1 MPGSK
6 GTYSLPW
13 ACRAMRVLFDV
24 TTPVQKD
31 SARYAN
37 GMSKKNKDALK
48 KLSCRSLADVQR
60 VLPDEI
66 IAIGGDRAVADYWK
80 SHATPEDFEVV
91 FCESKRTHISYAL
104 KPWLKHWLQ
113 SEEKVRSGAW
123 RYELT
128 PWQWHIALHN
138 KKAEQKMQIVLAKNE
153 TEITR
158 TLYNGPT
165 SLRALIVWV
174 ATRLSTDAVAQ
185 LDQVKLR
192 SWSRLLDFDPQ
203 PLTDSDEDEV
213 VLAKKGK
220 TVSTTALRQHIQD
233 WHRRALGY
241 NGATEVPAKSLE
253 KHHFHKMFKC

>member
-1 MPGSK
+1 MPRKKLHEPDVELHKELRKLRNAKGHSMPGSK

-138 KKAEQKMQIVLAKNE
+138 KKAEQQMQIVLAKNE

-165 SLRALIVWV
+165 SLRALIIWV
-174 ATRLSTDAVAQ
+174 VTRLSTDAVAQ
-185 LDQVKLR
+185 LNQIKLR

-203 PLTDSDEDEV
+203 PFVDSEDDEV
-213 VLAKKGK
+213 VPDSKIA
-220 TVSTTALRQHIQD
+220 
-233 WHRRALGY
+233 
-241 NGATEVPAKSLE
+241 
-253 KHHFHKMFKC
+253 